1 MRAVKIALG
10 LCLLHTTL
18 VMAATAPVA
27 GTASIVA
34 GAVSAVGL
42 GGETRLLKKDDA
54 VYSGDRIVTG
64 SAGYVRLGFLDGGAM
79 VLRPNTE
86 FAIEDFGFQPGVV
99 ESTVKVVP
107 PPPKVE
113 PSPSAKAEPAPLQV
127 TTQAATG
134 NRAFFRLVRGGF
146 RAVSGLVG
154 KINREEY
161 AVRVPVATIGIRGTV
176 FFGVYCDAV
185 CAADPLVQASLPAG
199 ESALGGMV
207 SGVDQGSISVVSNA
221 GQTAVVESSK
231 FVLTTAAGTHISL
244 PALPGFL
251 VSEGW
256 LQAAQQAAAA
266 PQAPAPAPTAAAPAA
281 AGSTPGTLANAGL
294 STVPAVGGI
303 AAAVAATAAALAF
316 DGDEGGNNSSP
327 ATATS
332 PTSTR

>member
-10 LCLLHTTL
+10 LILSHLTL
-18 VMAATAPVA
+18 VTAAPAPVA

-42 GGETRLLKKDDA
+42 SGETRLLNKDDA

-107 PPPKVE
+107 PPSPPPKAE
-113 PSPSAKAEPAPLQV
+113 AAKVEPAPLRV

-185 CAADPLVQASLPAG
+185 CAADPIVQANLPAG

-231 FVLTTAAGTHISL
+231 FVLTTAAGTHVSL

-251 VSEGW
+251 AGEGW

-266 PQAPAPAPTAAAPAA
+266 PQAPAPTAAAAPAA
-281 AGSTPGTLANAGL
+281 AGSTPGALANAGL
-294 STVPAVGGI
+294 TTVPVVGGI
-303 AAAVAATAAALAF
+303 AAAAAATAAALAF
-316 DGDEGGNNSSP
+316 DGDEGGSNNSSS
-327 ATATS
+327 TTTS